1 MVPNL
6 RVPVRLGPRV
16 AFAGV
21 GGDPRGGAALGR
33 VPLRELPHRGERG
46 GTAAAV
52 PAPAPRNLPAQP
64 SALRVHRSPALGPVS
79 FSRRQGFLLLH
90 PLPFPGAAHPHP
102 LHPLERARPRRW
114 AGERARRLSA
124 PRLPPAPRSAAP
136 ARRAPGTVGADAT
149 GRASGDIPGPT
160 PVGELDNRRT
170 DWPHASSFHVSAETR
185 ESDSC
190 CSC

>member
-114 AGERARRLSA
+114 AGERARRLPAS
-124 PRLPPAPRSAAP
+124 RLPPAPRSAAP

-149 GRASGDIPGPT
+149 GRASGDLPGPT
-160 PVGELDNRRT
+160 PVGELDNRCT

-185 ESDSC
+185 ESGQ
-190 CSC
+190 